1 MTVGRRI
8 IMLRHSHIKQDGFT
22 LIEMVIVMAIFIVVI
37 IIAAN
42 AFNTVLTRTK
52 VVSKSE
58 ESNIEGVVGLEMFRH
73 DLEQAG
79 FGLFTET
86 DIPLPGYAEAA
97 NTPAADYND
106 DSPGE
111 LPRAVVAGDNLSPGD
126 SIVLSGTD
134 YLVIK
139 ATTVGRTQVSQKWT
153 YINGV
158 GASKIWGANDF
169 TTDDYVIAVRQNYK
183 NGELRRKLIYN
194 LGTGV
199 FAVTYKEN
207 GSSYP
212 DPFSPPSEAVQYFYY
227 GIDDGQPR
235 APFNR
240 TDYLVK
246 RTSGTPENC
255 APGAGVLY
263 KATMNHIGGAMNNVP
278 ILDCVADMQVVFG
291 WNTGD
296 PAGSDVDTYTNADMT
311 TVSTTLPWTP
321 SLDDPTDI
329 RKHLKL
335 IKIYILAQDGGY
347 DKNFTNPNALVDV
360 GVSGETSLTKQL
372 NLSSTNYQNYRWKLY
387 RIVVKPKNLI

>member
-1 MTVGRRI
+1 MR
-8 IMLRHSHIKQDGFT
+8 RHSHTKEDGFT
-22 LIEMVIVMAIFIVVI
+22 LIEMIIVMAVFIVVI
-37 IIAAN
+37 IIASN
-42 AFNTVLTRTK
+42 AFNTVLTKTK
-52 VVSKSE
+52 VISKSE

-86 DIPLPGYAEAA
+86 GIPLPEYDETA
-97 NTPAADYND
+97 NRPASDYND
-106 DSPGE
+106 SPGGV
-111 LPRAVVAGDNLSPGD
+111 PRAVVAGNNLSPGN

-139 ATTVGRTQVSQKWT
+139 ATTVGRTQACQKWT
-153 YINGV
+153 YINGL
-158 GASKIWGANDF
+158 GSSKVWGANDF
-169 TTDDYVIAVRQNYK
+169 TPKDHVIAVRQNYK

-194 LGTGV
+194 LDDTAS
-199 FAVTYKEN
+199 FSVTYEAN
-207 GSSYP
+207 SSNYP
-212 DPFSPPSEAVQYFYY
+212 DPFRPPSDAVQYYYY
-227 GIDDGQPR
+227 GIDNDKPR

-240 TDYLVK
+240 TDYVVK
-246 RTSGTPENC
+246 RTTGTPDNC

-263 KATMNHIGGAMNNVP
+263 KATMNQNGGGLDYIP

-311 TVSTTLPWTP
+311 TVSTTLPWMP
-321 SLDDPTDI
+321 ALNDPTDI

-347 DKNFTNPNALVDV
+347 DKNFTNLNALVDV

-372 NLSSTNYQNYRWKLY
+372 NLSGTNYRNYRWKLY

>member
-1 MTVGRRI
+1 MQRR
-8 IMLRHSHIKQDGFT
+8 SNNKEDGFT
-22 LIEMVIVMAIFIVVI
+22 LIEMIIVMAVFIVVI
-37 IIAAN
+37 MIASHV
-42 AFNTVLTRTK
+42 FDTVLTRTK

-86 DIPLPGYAEAA
+86 DIPLPTYAETATA
-97 NTPAADYND
+97 PASDYND
-106 DSPGE
+106 SPAGI
-111 LPRAVVAGDNLSPGD
+111 PRAVIAGDNLSPGND
-126 SIVLSGTD
+126 IVLSGTD

-153 YINGV
+153 YINGL
-158 GASKIWGANDF
+158 GASKIWGINDF
-169 TTDDYVIAVRQNYK
+169 TTADHVIAVRQNYK

-194 LGTGV
+194 PTATNT
-199 FAVTYKEN
+199 FSVTYKAH
-207 GSSYP
+207 SSGYP
-212 DPFSPPSEAVQYFYY
+212 DPFRPPSDAIQYYYY
-227 GIDDGQPR
+227 GIDDNHPI

-240 TDYLVK
+240 TDYVVK
-246 RTSGTPENC
+246 RTSGTPDNC

-263 KATMNHIGGAMNNVP
+263 KATMNQIGGAMTNIP

-296 PAGSDVDTYTNADMT
+296 PTGSDVDTYTNADMT
-311 TVSTTLPWTP
+311 TVATTLPWKP
-321 SLDDPTDI
+321 ALNDPADI

-360 GVSGETSLTKQL
+360 GVAGETSLTKQL
-372 NLSSTNYQNYRWKLY
+372 NLGNANYRNYRWKLY
-387 RIVVKPKNLI
+387 RIVVKPKNLL